1 MIACVYCGGEHE
13 RPADVKQCWADHD
26 DASTAVTTTTT
37 TTAPT
42 TTTTTTAT
50 TTTGTAPPGVDDRAA
65 PSPAAPP
72 LAAADTV
79 DVALHRGPPALGRHV
94 VVRTGQETPAEW
106 RTCRRIDAETP
117 DQTLLDTLR
126 SAAHDREGLVIAL
139 ASDPSFDR
147 MPDSTDERQPFTVG
161 VAHEFL
167 PEAVHHLLWSNSI
180 DARDPAAGR
189 WRLID
194 RACALGASVIAPGGT
209 GDVTT
214 PDGRAVWLDGGPV
227 RFTPPDDGHRVVHAV
242 QIEHGRFDPPTTND
256 TTAELAPDQLA
267 AVTHSSGAAR
277 IIAPAGSGKTR
288 VLTERAR
295 HLLTQWNIPPGAL
308 TLVAFN
314 KRAQEEMQ
322 ARTSDLPG
330 LHVRTLNAIAL
341 AIVNGSAPF
350 AAQRRRWRTIDE
362 PDVRRILGRLVQSPR
377 KLNIDPLAPWI
388 DALSLVRLGL
398 VDPIEAE
405 ARYGGD
411 VDGLADVWPGY
422 RAALDRDGA
431 VDFDDQIYRAIEVL
445 LTQPEAR
452 RAAQRA
458 CRVLLVDEF
467 QDLTP
472 AHLLL
477 IRLLGAPGG
486 AVFGVGDDDQTI
498 YGYNGADPAWL
509 IDFERWFPGA
519 DSHPLEVNYRCPAG
533 VVDIADRLLRHNR
546 RRVDKTI
553 RAASALTGGWEASS
567 SDDPVGASA
576 TAVRTTIEAGAAP
589 GDVAVLS
596 RVNATLVPVQV
607 AVTASGIPISG
618 GVGGDY
624 LERTA
629 VRAAL
634 AWLRLARGSEF
645 SAADI
650 GEALRRPSRG
660 LSPRLRDWAGEQND
674 IAGLERLAARLT
686 NDRDATKITDF
697 SVDLARMAG
706 LVRRRASTAEVLDV
720 LIDRIGLGGAVATL
734 DQGRQGMNRSA
745 QGDDLLALRQLA
757 RLQPDVSVF
766 ERWLRDQLM
775 VRRDP
780 AGVVLSTVHR
790 VKGQEWPYVVVH
802 LADADQYPHRLADD
816 VEEERRLL
824 HVAITRCR
832 EHVTIVS
839 GDTPSPF
846 VAEFTTEPPE
856 HPPEPAPRP
865 AVRAS
870 SGGTKPDAADHPL
883 LDRSLVM
890 AVPGLVLVDQ
900 GQEWLVA
907 ELEPESAVAV
917 REGATRR
924 FRLGSKV
931 ETAGKQRGKL
941 GARPGDVGEASAVV
955 FDRLRSFRDRARD
968 GKPAYTVF
976 DDKTLAG
983 IASALPSDLAGLGRV
998 KGVGPA
1004 KLEQY
1009 GDDVLAIV
1017 ADVVSAG

>member
-13 RPADVKQCWADHD
+13 RPADVKQCWADHE
-26 DASTAVTTTTT
+26 DASPAPGPV
-37 TTAPT
+37 APT
-42 TTTTTTAT
+42 HATRPVAASSSASTPRRGATADE
-50 TTTGTAPPGVDDRAA
+50 P
-65 PSPAAPP
+65 
-72 LAAADTV
+72 ADTV
-79 DVALHRGPPALGRHV
+79 DVPLRRGPAALGRHV
-94 VVRTGQETPAEW
+94 VVHAGQEAPSAW
-106 RTCRRIDAETP
+106 QGCRRIEVAAP
-117 DQTLLDTLR
+117 DQMLIDTLR
-126 SAAHDREGLVIAL
+126 RAAGDREGLVVSL
-139 ASDPSFDR
+139 PSDPFVDQPPS
-147 MPDSTDERQPFTVG
+147 SIDEREPYVVG
-161 VAHEFL
+161 VAHEFV
-167 PEAVHHLLWSNSI
+167 PEAVHHLLWSNTI

-194 RACALGASVIAPGGT
+194 RACALGASVVGAGGT
-209 GDVTT
+209 GDVVT
-214 PDGRAVWLDGGPV
+214 PDGRTVWLDGGPV
-227 RFTPPDDGHRVVHAV
+227 RFTAPVEGSDVVAAV
-242 QIEHGRFDPPTTND
+242 QVEHGRFISPSTND
-256 TTAELAPDQLA
+256 SAAELAPDQLA
-267 AVTHSSGAAR
+267 AVTHSGGAAR

-295 HLLTQWNIPPGAL
+295 HLLTCWNIPPSAL

-322 ARTSDLPG
+322 ARTTDLPG

-341 AIVNGSAPF
+341 AIVNGAAPF
-350 AAQRRRWRTIDE
+350 ARQPRRWRTIDE
-362 PDVRRILGRLVQSPR
+362 PDVRRILGKLVQSPR

-398 VDPIEAE
+398 VEPFEAE

-445 LTQPEAR
+445 LTQPDAR
-452 RAAQRA
+452 RVAQRA

-477 IRLLGAPGG
+477 IRMLGAPGG

-509 IDFERWFPGA
+509 IEFDRWFPGA
-519 DSHPLEVNYRCPAG
+519 QSHPLEVNYRCPAG
-533 VVDIADRLLRHNR
+533 VVDVADRLLRHNR

-553 RAASALTGGWEASS
+553 RAASSVAVGWEAVS

-576 TAVRTTIEAGAAP
+576 GAVRATIDAGAVPA
-589 GDVAVLS
+589 DIAVLA

-607 AVTASGIPISG
+607 ALSTAGVPIFG
-618 GVGGDY
+618 GVGADY
-624 LERTA
+624 VERTA

-634 AWLRLARGSEF
+634 AWLRLARGSGF
-645 SAADI
+645 SASDI

-674 IAGLERLAARLT
+674 LAGLERLAARLT
-686 NDRDATKITDF
+686 NDRDATKVTEF
-697 SVDLARMAG
+697 SVDLSTMAG
-706 LVRRRASTAEVLDV
+706 LVRRNATTSEVLDV

-757 RLQPDVSVF
+757 RLHPDVSTF
-766 ERWLRDQLM
+766 ERWLRDELM
-775 VRRDP
+775 TRRHP
-780 AGVVLSTVHR
+780 GGVVLSTVHR
-790 VKGQEWPYVVVH
+790 VKGQEWPHVVAH

-839 GDTPSPF
+839 GEHPSPF
-846 VAEFTTEPPE
+846 VAELTTEPPE
-856 HPPEPAPRP
+856 HPPEPPPRP
-865 AVRAS
+865 PARAARS
-870 SGGTKPDAADHPL
+870 TSKRDAPDHPL

-890 AVPGLVLVDQ
+890 AVPGIVLVDQ
-900 GQEWLVA
+900 GHEWVVT

-941 GARPGDVGEASAVV
+941 GARSGGVAEASAVV
-955 FDRLRSFRDRARD
+955 FDRLRSFRDQARD

-976 DDKTLAG
+976 DDKTLVG
-983 IASALPSDLAGLGRV
+983 IATTLPTDLADLGRV

-1009 GDDVLAIV
+1009 GDDVIALV
-1017 ADVVSAG
+1017 ADVVSNT

>member
-13 RPADVKQCWADHD
+13 RPADVKQCWADHQNTP
-26 DASTAVTTTTT
+26 A
-37 TTAPT
+37 
-42 TTTTTTAT
+42 AT
-50 TTTGTAPPGVDDRAA
+50 TLDDPPPRTDEFPPSEPVPADTRTTIPTRPPGVSPQRVPA
-65 PSPAAPP
+65 PAA
-72 LAAADTV
+72 AAAV
-79 DVALHRGPPALGRHV
+79 DVPLRRGPAPLGRHV
-94 VVRTGQETPAEW
+94 VVRHGQEAPPDWHGCRRVEVEAPDATLIHTLRAAASDRESLIVSVSADPAFDATPA
-106 RTCRRIDAETP
+106 
-117 DQTLLDTLR
+117 
-126 SAAHDREGLVIAL
+126 
-139 ASDPSFDR
+139 
-147 MPDSTDERQPFTVG
+147 STDEREPYALG
-161 VAHEFL
+161 VAHEFE
-167 PEAVHHLLWSNSI
+167 PELVHHLLWSNSV
-180 DARDPAAGR
+180 DARDPGVGR
-189 WRLID
+189 WRLVD
-194 RACALGASVIAPGGT
+194 AACALGASVVADGDH
-209 GDVTT
+209 GDVIT
-214 PDGRAVWLDGGPV
+214 PDGRIVWLDGGPV
-227 RFTPPDDGHRVVHAV
+227 RFTAPLDGHDVVHAV
-242 QIEHGRFDPPTTND
+242 QIEHGRFASPTTND
-256 TTAELAPDQLA
+256 SAAELAPDQLA
-267 AVTHSSGAAR
+267 AVTHTGGAAR

-295 HLLTQWNIPPGAL
+295 HLLTNWNIPPSAL

-322 ARTSDLPG
+322 ARTGDLPG

-341 AIVNGSAPF
+341 AIVNGSEPF
-350 AAQRRRWRTIDE
+350 APQQRRWRTVDE
-362 PDVRRILGRLVQSPR
+362 PDVRRILGKLVQSPR

-398 VDPIEAE
+398 VAPIDAE
-405 ARYGGD
+405 VRYGGD

-422 RAALDRDGA
+422 RAALERDGA
-431 VDFDDQIYRAIEVL
+431 VDFDDQIYRAIRVL

-509 IDFERWFPGA
+509 IEFDRWFPGA
-519 DSHPLEVNYRCPAG
+519 HSHPLEVNYRCPAG
-533 VVDIADRLLRHNR
+533 VVEVADRLLRHNR

-553 RAASALTGGWEASS
+553 RAASSLVGGWAAAS
-567 SDDPVGASA
+567 SDDPVGASVD
-576 TAVRTTIEAGAAP
+576 AVRATIDAGGAP
-589 GDVAVLS
+589 GDVAVLA

-607 AVTASGIPISG
+607 GLSAAGIPISG

-624 LERTA
+624 VERTA

-634 AWLRLARGSEF
+634 AWLRLARDRGF
-645 SAADI
+645 SASDI

-660 LSPRLRDWAGEQND
+660 LSPRLRDWAGEQSD

-697 SVDLARMAG
+697 TVDLARMAG
-706 LVRRRASTAEVLDV
+706 LVRRRATTAEVLDV

-757 RLQPDVSVF
+757 RLHPEVASF
-766 ERWLRDQLM
+766 ETWLRDQLM

-790 VKGQEWPYVVVH
+790 VKGQEWPHVIAH
-802 LADADQYPHRLADD
+802 LVDADQYPHRLADD

-839 GDTPSPF
+839 GETPSPF
-846 VAEFTTEPPE
+846 VAELTTEPPE
-856 HPPEPAPRP
+856 HPTEPPPRP
-865 AVRAS
+865 PIRS
-870 SGGTKPDAADHPL
+870 TSKPKREAPDHPL
-883 LDRSLVM
+883 LDRTLVM
-890 AVPGLVLVDQ
+890 AVPGMVLVDQ
-900 GQEWLVA
+900 GHEWVVT
-907 ELEPESAVAV
+907 ELEPEAAVAE
-917 REGATRR
+917 RDGAIRR
-924 FRLGSKV
+924 FRIGSKV
-931 ETAGKQRGKL
+931 ETVGKQRGKL
-941 GARPGDVGEASAVV
+941 GARSGDVSEAAALV
-955 FDRLRSFRDRARD
+955 FDRLRSFRDRARA

-976 DDKTLAG
+976 DDKTLVG
-983 IASALPSDLAGLGRV
+983 IATALPSDLAALGRV

-1009 GDDVLAIV
+1009 GDDVVALV
-1017 ADVVSAG
+1017 ADVLSAG

>member
-1 MIACVYCGGEHE
+1 MLVTAPVIAHPIGRVGAVIACVYCGGEHE
-13 RPADVKQCWADHD
+13 RPADVKQCWADHQD
-26 DASTAVTTTTT
+26 
-37 TTAPT
+37 APT
-42 TTTTTTAT
+42 AARAEESAPRS
-50 TTTGTAPPGVDDRAA
+50 GTSAAGPAPASA
-65 PSPAAPP
+65 SPSSGSEVP
-72 LAAADTV
+72 LR
-79 DVALHRGPPALGRHV
+79 RGPAALGRHV
-94 VVRTGQETPAEW
+94 VVPAGQEPPADW
-106 RTCRRIDAETP
+106 ADCRRIDATAP
-117 DQTLLDTLR
+117 DSSLIDTLR
-126 SAAHDREGLVIAL
+126 AAVGGRESLVISISDDPAFDEMPASVDDREPHA
-139 ASDPSFDR
+139 
-147 MPDSTDERQPFTVG
+147 VG
-161 VAHEFL
+161 VGHEFMAETL
-167 PEAVHHLLWSNSI
+167 HHLLWSNSI
-180 DARDPAAGR
+180 DARHGQHGR

-194 RACALGASVIAPGGT
+194 RACALGASVVAHGGV
-209 GDVTT
+209 GDVLT
-214 PDGRAVWLDGGPV
+214 PDGRTVWLDGGPV
-227 RFTPPDDGHRVVHAV
+227 RFTAPVDAVDVVPGV
-242 QIEHGRFDPPTTND
+242 QVEHGGFASPIDND
-256 TTAELAPDQLA
+256 SDAELAPDQLA
-267 AVTHSSGAAR
+267 AVTHSGGAAR

-295 HLLTQWNIPPGAL
+295 HLLTRWNVPPTSL

-322 ARTSDLPG
+322 ARTTDLPG

-350 AAQRRRWRTIDE
+350 AAQQRRWRTIDE
-362 PDVRRILGRLVQSPR
+362 PDVRRILGKLVQSPR

-398 VDPIEAE
+398 VAPFEAE

-411 VDGLADVWPGY
+411 VDGLAEVWPGY
-422 RAALDRDGA
+422 RAALERDGA

-509 IDFERWFPGA
+509 IEFDRWFPGA
-519 DSHPLEVNYRCPAG
+519 ESHPLEVNYRCPAG
-533 VVDIADRLLRHNR
+533 VVEIADRLLRHNR

-553 RAASALTGGWEASS
+553 RAASSLAGGWNAVS
-567 SDDPVGASA
+567 SDDPVSASVD
-576 TAVRTTIEAGAAP
+576 AVRSAIDGGAAP
-589 GDVAVLS
+589 GDIAVLA

-607 AVTASGIPISG
+607 ALSAAGVPISG

-624 LERTA
+624 VERTA

-634 AWLRLARGSEF
+634 AWLRLARGTGF
-645 SAADI
+645 SASDI

-660 LSPRLRDWAGEQND
+660 LSPRLRDWAGEQTD
-674 IAGLERLAARLT
+674 LAGLERLAARLT
-686 NDRDATKITDF
+686 NERDATKITDF
-697 SVDLARMAG
+697 TVDLSRMAG
-706 LVRRRASTAEVLDV
+706 LVRRKASTSEVLDV
-720 LIDRIGLGGAVATL
+720 LIDRLGLGGAVATL

-757 RLQPDVSVF
+757 LLQPEVASF
-766 ERWLRDQLM
+766 ERWLRDHLM

-790 VKGQEWPYVVVH
+790 VKGQEWPHVVAH
-802 LADADQYPHRLADD
+802 LADVDQYPHRLADD

-832 EHVTIVS
+832 EFVTVVS
-839 GDTPSPF
+839 GRTPSPF

-856 HPPEPAPRP
+856 HPPEPPPRTPVRSSSSATKRDAP
-865 AVRAS
+865 
-870 SGGTKPDAADHPL
+870 DHPL
-883 LDRSLVM
+883 LDRTLVM
-890 AVPGLVLVDQ
+890 AVPGTVLVDQ
-900 GQEWLVA
+900 GHEWVVT

-917 REGATRR
+917 RDGSVRR

-941 GARPGDVGEASAVV
+941 GARPGDVAEASALV

-976 DDKTLAG
+976 DDKTLVG
-983 IASALPSDLAGLGRV
+983 IATALPVDLADLGRV

-1009 GDDVLAIV
+1009 GDDVIALV
-1017 ADVVSAG
+1017 ADVLSAT

>member
-1 MIACVYCGGEHE
+1 MIACVYCGGEHD
-13 RPADVKQCWADHD
+13 RPADVKQCWADHQD
-26 DASTAVTTTTT
+26 TPPAPSEA
-37 TTAPT
+37 APT
-42 TTTTTTAT
+42 A
-50 TTTGTAPPGVDDRAA
+50 AVGVDA
-65 PSPAAPP
+65 
-72 LAAADTV
+72 V
-79 DVALHRGPPALGRHV
+79 DVPVRRGPTVLGRHV
-94 VVRTGQETPAEW
+94 VVEAGHDTPTAW
-106 RTCRRIDAETP
+106 SGCRRIEVAAV
-117 DQTLLDTLR
+117 DQSLIDTLR
-126 SAAHDREGLVIAL
+126 AAAAAREGLVVSL
-139 ASDPSFDR
+139 AVDLPVDDPPRSVDTR
-147 MPDSTDERQPFTVG
+147 EPYAVG
-161 VAHEFL
+161 VAHEFAA
-167 PEAVHHLLWSNSI
+167 ESVHHLLWSNSI
-180 DARDPAAGR
+180 DARAGDGGR
-189 WRLID
+189 WRLVD
-194 RACALGASVIAPGGT
+194 QACALGASVVEDGEA
-209 GDVTT
+209 GDVVT
-214 PDGRAVWLDGGPV
+214 PDGRSVWLDGGPI
-227 RFTPPDDGHRVVHAV
+227 RFTAPVDGHDVVSGV
-242 QIEHGRFDPPTTND
+242 QVEHGRFDAPTTND
-256 TTAELAPDQLA
+256 SDAELAPDQLE
-267 AVTHSSGAAR
+267 AVTHSGGAAR

-295 HLLTQWNIPPGAL
+295 HLLTRWNIPSTAL

-322 ARTSDLPG
+322 DRTADLPG

-350 AAQRRRWRTIDE
+350 AAQPRRWRTIDE
-362 PDVRRILGRLVQSPR
+362 PDVRRILGKLVQSPR

-398 VDPIEAE
+398 VAPFEAE

-411 VDGLADVWPGY
+411 VDGLAEVWPGY

-445 LTQPEAR
+445 LTQPDAR

-509 IDFERWFPGA
+509 IEFDRWFPGA
-519 DSHPLEVNYRCPAG
+519 ESHPLEVNYRCPAG

-553 RAASALTGGWEASS
+553 RAASSLQGGWQAES
-567 SDDPVGASA
+567 SDDPVGASVA
-576 TAVRTTIEAGAAP
+576 AVRATIDAGAAP
-589 GDVAVLS
+589 ADVAVLA

-607 AVTASGIPISG
+607 ALSAAGVPISG

-624 LERTA
+624 VERTA

-634 AWLRLARGSEF
+634 AWLRLARGTGF
-645 SAADI
+645 SAPDI

-660 LSPRLRDWAGEQND
+660 LSPRLRDWAGEQTD
-674 IAGLERLAARLT
+674 LAGLERLAARLT
-686 NDRDATKITDF
+686 NERDATKITDF
-697 SVDLARMAG
+697 TVDLSRIAG
-706 LVRRRASTAEVLDV
+706 LVRRNASTTDVLDV

-757 RLQPDVSVF
+757 QLQPEVASF

-790 VKGQEWPYVVVH
+790 VKGQEWPHVVAH
-802 LADADQYPHRLADD
+802 LADVDQYPHRLADD

-832 EHVTIVS
+832 EFVTIVS
-839 GDTPSPF
+839 GATPSPF
-846 VAEFTTEPPE
+846 VAELTTEPPE
-856 HPPEPAPRP
+856 HPPEPPPAP
-865 AVRAS
+865 VRSAS
-870 SGGTKPDAADHPL
+870 KTQRRDTPDHPL
-883 LDRSLVM
+883 LDRAVVM
-890 AVPGLVLVDQ
+890 AVPGMVLIDQ
-900 GQEWLVA
+900 GHEWVVT
-907 ELEPESAVAV
+907 ELEPEAAVAA
-917 REGATRR
+917 RDGAVRR

-941 GARPGDVGEASAVV
+941 GARSGDVAETSALV
-955 FDRLRSFRDRARD
+955 FDRLRSFRDQARD

-976 DDKTLAG
+976 DDKTLVG
-983 IASALPSDLAGLGRV
+983 IATALPTGLADLGKV

-1009 GDDVLAIV
+1009 GDDVIALV
-1017 ADVVSAG
+1017 ADVLSTS